1 MPPLRF
7 VLVGTGSIAGTYAA
21 AVGKVDEAEIAA
33 VVSRDADRAAAF
45 VRENGLDAE
54 AATSLDAAG
63 ADVDAVILAT
73 PNGLHHEGAIQ
84 AARLGKHVLSE
95 KPLDVTADRMDRMI
109 AACRDAGVLLG
120 TAYFRRT
127 RENNRIVKR
136 LVDDGAFGRVY
147 GADLSL
153 KVHRPQDYYDSGA
166 WRGTWDLDGG
176 GPFMQ
181 QGSHDIDLAC
191 WLLGRPASAV
201 AMTGTLGH
209 TGIEVEDHGA
219 AALELAGGGILSV
232 VASTVCRPGF
242 PPRLDL
248 FTERGSLS
256 MENDQITFWGIDGMD
271 SPGVAPEG
279 EQHSA
284 ADGASVKDTSGH
296 EAILSDFVSA
306 VRAGRPPLVPPESAR
321 VATDVI
327 LAIYR
332 AAAEG
337 RKVTVAG

>member
-1 MPPLRF
+1 MEPLRF
-7 VLVGTGSIAGTYAA
+7 VLVGTGNIAGTYAE
-21 AVGKVDEAEIAA
+21 AVGKLDGADIVG
-33 VVSRDADRAAAF
+33 VVSRDADRARAF
-45 VRENGLDAE
+45 CGENDLDAG
-54 AATSLDAAG
+54 AATGIEAVAA
-63 ADVDAVILAT
+63 DFDAVILAT
-73 PNGLHHEGAIQ
+73 PNGLHHEGAIE
-84 AARLGKHVLSE
+84 AARLSKHVLSE
-95 KPLDVTADRMDRMI
+95 KPLDVTAERMDRMI
-109 AACRDAGVLLG
+109 AACRDAGVRLG

-136 LVDDGAFGRVY
+136 LLDDGAFGRVY

-153 KVHRPQDYYDSGA
+153 KVYRPQDYYESGA

-191 WLLGRPASAV
+191 WLLGRPTAAV
-201 AMTGTLGH
+201 AMTGTFGH

-232 VASTVCRPGF
+232 VASTVVRPGF
-242 PPRLDL
+242 QPRLDL
-248 FTERGSLS
+248 FAERGSLS
-256 MENDQITFWGIDGMD
+256 MENDQITFWGMDGMEN
-271 SPGVAPEG
+271 PGVAPEG

-284 ADGASVKDTSGH
+284 AAGASVKDTSGH
-296 EAILSDFVSA
+296 EAVLRDFVEA
-306 VRAGRPPLVPPESAR
+306 VRDDRPPLVPPESAR
-321 VATDVI
+321 IATDVI

-337 RKVTVAG
+337 RKVAVPA

>member
-1 MPPLRF
+1 MQPLRF

-21 AVGKVDEAEIAA
+21 AVGKLDCARIVG
-33 VVSRDADRAAAF
+33 VVSRDVDRAHGF
-45 VRENGLDAE
+45 LRENNLEAKAATGLDAV
-54 AATSLDAAG
+54 G
-63 ADVDAVILAT
+63 ADFDAVILAT
-73 PNGLHHEGAIQ
+73 PNGLHHQGAVE
-84 AARLGKHVLSE
+84 AAGMGKHVLSE
-95 KPLDVTADRMDRMI
+95 KPIDVTAERMDRMI
-109 AACRDAGVLLG
+109 RACHDAGVQLA

-136 LVDDGAFGRVY
+136 LLDDGAFGRVY

-201 AMTGTLGH
+201 AMTARLGH

-219 AALELAGGGILSV
+219 AVLELAGGGILSV

-242 PPRLDL
+242 QPRLDL

-256 MENDQITFWGIDGMD
+256 MENDQITFWGMEGMEN
-271 SPGVAPEG
+271 PGVAPEG

-284 ADGASVKDTSGH
+284 AAGAGVKDTSGH
-296 EAILSDFVSA
+296 EAILRDFVEA
-306 VRAGRPPLVPPESAR
+306 VREDRPPLVPPESAR
-321 VATDVI
+321 LATDVI

-332 AAAEG
+332 AATEG
-337 RKVTVAG
+337 RKVKVPG

>member
-1 MPPLRF
+1 MNPLRF
-7 VLVGTGSIAGTYAA
+7 VLVGTGNIAGTYAA
-21 AVGKVDEAEIAA
+21 AVEKVDEAAIVG
-33 VVSRDADRAAAF
+33 VVSRDAARAGGF
-45 VRENGLDAE
+45 IRENGLDAE
-54 AATSLDAAG
+54 AATALGAAR
-63 ADVDAVILAT
+63 ADFDAVILAT
-73 PNGLHHEGAIQ
+73 PNGLHHQGAIE

-95 KPLDVTADRMDRMI
+95 KPLDVTAERMDRMI
-109 AACRDAGVLLG
+109 AACRDAGVRLG

-136 LVDDGAFGRVY
+136 MLDDGAFGRVY

-153 KVHRPQDYYDSGA
+153 KVYRPQDYYEGGA

-191 WLLGRPASAV
+191 WLLGRPTAAV
-201 AMTGTLGH
+201 AMTGTFGH

-232 VASTVCRPGF
+232 VASTVVQPGF

-248 FTERGSLS
+248 FAERGSLS
-256 MENDQITFWGIDGMD
+256 MENDRITFWGMEGMEN
-271 SPGVAPEG
+271 PGAAPEG

-284 ADGASVKDTSGH
+284 AAGAAVKDTSGH
-296 EAILSDFVSA
+296 EAVLRDFVEA
-306 VRAGRPPLVPPESAR
+306 VREDRPPLVPPESAR

-337 RKVTVAG
+337 RKVEVAG

>member
-1 MPPLRF
+1 MDPLRF
-7 VLVGTGSIAGTYAA
+7 VLVGTGNIAGTYAA
-21 AVGKVDEAEIAA
+21 AVGKVEEAAIVG
-33 VVSRDADRAAAF
+33 VVSRDADRARAF
-45 VRENGLDAE
+45 CEENDLDAE
-54 AATSLDAAG
+54 AAAALG
-63 ADVDAVILAT
+63 AVNHDFDAVILAT
-73 PNGLHHEGAIQ
+73 PNGLHHEGAAE

-109 AACRDAGVLLG
+109 AACRDAGVRLG

-136 LVDDGAFGRVY
+136 MLDDGAFGRVY

-153 KVHRPQDYYDSGA
+153 KVYRPQDYYDGGA

-191 WLLGRPASAV
+191 WLLGRPTSAV
-201 AMTGTLGH
+201 AMTACLGH
-209 TGIEVEDHGA
+209 TDIEVEDHGA

-242 PPRLDL
+242 QPRLDL
-248 FTERGSLS
+248 FAERGSLS
-256 MENDQITFWGIDGMD
+256 MENDQITFWGMDGLEN
-271 SPGVAPEG
+271 PGIEPEG

-284 ADGASVKDTSGH
+284 AAGAAVEDTSGH
-296 EAILSDFVSA
+296 EAILSDFVAA
-306 VRAGRPPLVPPESAR
+306 VREDRDPVVPPESAR

-332 AAAEG
+332 AADEG
-337 RKVTVAG
+337 GKVDVSG